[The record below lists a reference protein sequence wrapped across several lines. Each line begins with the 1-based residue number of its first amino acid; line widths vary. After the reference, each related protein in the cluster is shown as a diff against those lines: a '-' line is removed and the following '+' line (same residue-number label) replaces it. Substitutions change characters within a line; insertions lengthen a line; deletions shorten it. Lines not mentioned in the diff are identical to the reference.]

1 MTLRGVR
8 FRRLGDILVK
18 KPIYYQHILDRRE
31 TDVHHNVS
39 EGMVIK
45 VLEHLFMS
53 QIPASRGLGTII
65 EAFQDKGEA

>member
-8 FRRLGDILVK
+8 FSQRGDLLVK

-31 TDVHHNVS
+31 TDVHHNVFA
-39 EGMVIK
+39 GMVAR
-45 VLEHLFMS
+45 VPEHLFMS

-65 EAFQDKGEA
+65 ETFQDKGKA